1 MKKRISLLLVFI
13 MIITLNSC
21 GKDGS
26 SSESSV
32 AVTEATVNQVILDY
46 GDEQA
51 FEAALNNGD
60 DLVGK
65 TVVFKAGEI
74 HPDSKLGYNIWSGE
88 HLNFVSKDD
97 PGIKVGDSVAVR
109 ITKVENMF
117 TDSWVLN
124 YEKVENAV
132 SGDST
137 IHYDTMKGKATEKE
151 LELVSSGRYVQKQAV
166 GDTIYITAYLKIHN
180 PNTDLI
186 AEFPAADVTVYSKD
200 GKVLT
205 TENQVGSQIMPNDTI
220 TLCVL
225 VSVYKDDYYDDIS
238 MEVVLS
244 CSRYLKQ
251 SNTYKGAKTTDFV
264 ISNVSSTK
272 GDYSGRITG
281 EITNQFNSELD
292 DVYVS
297 LVLSKGDKVSYV
309 AFTFVSN
316 LGAGQKK
323 AFEFDIPKDID
334 EYDDISIEAM
344 EWS

>member
-151 LELVSSGRYVQKQAV
+151 RFRRKAPETFRDLSSPESLV
-166 GDTIYITAYLKIHN
+166 
-180 PNTDLI
+180 
-186 AEFPAADVTVYSKD
+186 
-200 GKVLT
+200 
-205 TENQVGSQIMPNDTI
+205 
-220 TLCVL
+220 CVL
-225 VSVYKDDYYDDIS
+225 VRRTRTRIS
-238 MEVVLS
+238 LYGTPS
-244 CSRYLKQ
+244 PLATSR
-251 SNTYKGAKTTDFV
+251 AM
-264 ISNVSSTK
+264 IS
-272 GDYSGRITG
+272 D
-281 EITNQFNSELD
+281 
-292 DVYVS
+292 
-297 LVLSKGDKVSYV
+297 
-309 AFTFVSN
+309 
-316 LGAGQKK
+316 
-323 AFEFDIPKDID
+323 
-334 EYDDISIEAM
+334 
-344 EWS
+344 